1 MKVNGNAWLQFTV
14 RPEGTG
20 SRLEQT
26 AFFEPHGL
34 LGLLYWYAVLP
45 LHRFVFPR
53 MIRTL
58 KRRAEAAPDGPGK
71 GR

>member
-1 MKVNGNAWLQFTV
+1 MRISGHAWLQFV
-14 RPEGTG
+14 VKPEGPG

-34 LGLLYWYAVLP
+34 LGLLYWYVSLP
-45 LHRFVFPR
+45 FHVFVFPA

-58 KRRAEAAPDGPGK
+58 RKRAEAAVAESDP
-71 GR
+71 RT